1 MIQSVQRAA
10 QVLDVLGSGTPR
22 LGVTEIADRLGLA
35 KPTVHGLLRTLEAYG
50 LVAQDQATGKY
61 SLGPGVLQL
70 GNAYLDGSD
79 LRARSLRWAE
89 GLALQAKEAVWVATL
104 SGGRVI
110 VLHHV
115 FRPDNTVQIL
125 EVGAAIPWHAC
136 ALGHAIV
143 AYLPAGQRAQALGAA
158 LSPLTGRTK
167 TTRAALTRA
176 LAQVRGAGYAVENEE
191 ATVGDAGIAAPILGR
206 DDLVAGAVGVVGSAE
221 RLLAPG
227 TRNDLVRAVV
237 AAARAISR
245 DLGRRPGRRRR
256 PVLADLAARSRRCP
270 SRGNP
275 AAPRGQP
282 GAEIRAS
289 APGQPPALP
298 LLGPPLVPRP
308 QVVLRH

>member
-35 KPTVHGLLRTLEAYG
+35 KPTVPGLLATLEAYA
-50 LVAQDQATGKY
+50 LVAQDRATGKY

-79 LRARSLRWAE
+79 LRARSLRWAD
-89 GLALQAKEAVWVATL
+89 GLAQQAKEAVWIATL
-104 SGGRVI
+104 SGGRGI

-143 AYLPAGQRAQALGAA
+143 AYLPAGPRAQALGSA
-158 LSPLTGRTK
+158 LSPLTGRPTPA
-167 TTRAALTRA
+167 RPARTRA

-206 DDLVAGAVGVVGSAE
+206 DDLVAGAVGVVGSAG
-221 RLLAPG
+221 RLRLPR
-227 TRNDLVRAVV
+227 TRE
-237 AAARAISR
+237 
-245 DLGRRPGRRRR
+245 RPGRA
-256 PVLADLAARSRRCP
+256 VGAA
-270 SRGNP
+270 
-275 AAPRGQP
+275 
-282 GAEIRAS
+282 
-289 APGQPPALP
+289 
-298 LLGPPLVPRP
+298 
-308 QVVLRH
+308 